1 MKPGKSKFPLFIV
14 LLFFSVYSIGQAK
27 TISSEA
33 KKIAKPKNVI
43 LLIGDGMGIGHVS
56 AYYLANTNS
65 SFAKFKKVGLVSTYA
80 YGNEFVTD
88 SAAGGTAISTGSKT
102 RNGFIAMS
110 PDGQYLETVSE
121 VAKKNGKAN
130 GIVVTCTVT
139 HATPAVF
146 YAHVTSRTNEN
157 EIATFLTNEIIDFI
171 AGGGLSYFL
180 SKGSKVSSV
189 TNISTNE
196 VESEYSKMY
205 PSATPNQEIDLL
217 GIMAS
222 KGYAIITNYN
232 EFKNLDTKTFKKVLA
247 LLEPNHLPSAI
258 NGRQISEGEMLE
270 KALEVLSKNKK
281 GFFIMVEGSQIDWES
296 HGNNAKGIIAEMRS
310 FDSAI
315 NVALEFAKT
324 NKETLVIVTSD
335 HETGGVGI
343 IGGVVNKST
352 TLRFVSKDHT
362 AELVPIF
369 SYGPGSELFEGIM
382 DNTYIGQTLKKLV
395 SD

>member
-1 MKPGKSKFPLFIV
+1 MSYEKSKFLLLIV
-14 LLFFSVYSIGQAK
+14 LLFFSLYSISQAK
-27 TISSEA
+27 TTSSEV
-33 KKIAKPKNVI
+33 KKSEKPKNII
-43 LLIGDGMGIGHVS
+43 LLIGDGMGVGHVS

-65 SFAKFKKVGLVSTYA
+65 SFAKFKKIGLVSTYA

-88 SAAGGTAISTGSKT
+88 SAAGGTALSTGNKT

-110 PDGQYLETVSE
+110 PDGEYLETVSE
-121 VAKKNGKAN
+121 VAKKNGKVN

-146 YAHVTSRTNEN
+146 YSHVSSRANEN
-157 EIATFLTNEIIDFI
+157 QIATFLTNGTIDFVV
-171 AGGGLSYFL
+171 GGGLSYFS
-180 SKGSKVSSV
+180 SKSKSSL
-189 TNISTNE
+189 TDTSTNE
-196 VESEYSKMY
+196 SESEYSKMY
-205 PSATPNQEIDLL
+205 PSDAPNQEVDLL
-217 GIMAS
+217 SIMAS
-222 KGYAIITNYN
+222 KGYVIVTNYN

-247 LLEPNHLPSAI
+247 LLEPNHLPSALS
-258 NGRQISEGEMLE
+258 GRKISLGEMLE
-270 KALEVLSKNKK
+270 KGLEVLSKNKK

-296 HGNNAKGIIAEMRS
+296 HGNNAKGIMAEMND

-324 NKETLVIVTSD
+324 NGETLVIVTAD
-335 HETGGVGI
+335 HETGGVGV

-369 SYGPGSELFEGIM
+369 SYGPGSELFEGII

-395 SD
+395 SE